1 MTFFGRTPAASP
13 EFTPPATVQSIAVL
27 GAGSWGTAFAKI
39 AADAA
44 RERGDDTR
52 VTLIG
57 RDEQVMAECERTR
70 ENARYFPGM
79 KLPDNMHFTADAP
92 AALTGADIVVLALLR
107 RFCVRSCRASPA
119 ILSRTPCWCLWRRA
133 WRPVRVCACR
143 RSLPRSWKRLWL
155 CAVLMC
161 ARSVIFRTAC
171 ACSRAEPGE
180 GNHGGG
186 AYRLRGCGSYPAG
199 G

>member
-1 MTFFGRTPAASP
+1 MTFFGRTPASSP

-57 RDEQVMAECERTR
+57 RDEQAMAECERTR

-92 AALTGADIVVLALLR
+92 AALTR
-107 RFCVRSCRASPA
+107 R
-119 ILSRTPCWCLWRRA
+119 
-133 WRPVRVCACR
+133 
-143 RSLPRSWKRLWL
+143 
-155 CAVLMC
+155 
-161 ARSVIFRTAC
+161 
-171 ACSRAEPGE
+171 
-180 GNHGGG
+180 
-186 AYRLRGCGSYPAG
+186 YCGSCLARAG
-199 G
+199 SAFAVAELRPLY

>member
-92 AALTGADIVVLALLR
+92 AALAGADIVVLALPAQVLR
-107 RFCVRSCRASPA
+107 SQLQSFARYIEPNAMLVSLAKG
-119 ILSRTPCWCLWRRA
+119 LETGT
-133 WRPVRVCACR
+133 VCACR
-143 RSLPRSWKRLWL
+143 RSLPRNWKNPWL
-155 CAVLMC
+155 CVVLIC
-161 ARSVIFRTAC
+161 ARLVYSAPRVRAVDRTWRRK
-171 ACSRAEPGE
+171 SW
-180 GNHGGG
+180 GG

>member
-1 MTFFGRTPAASP
+1 MPRLFAEAPVRDSHNNLARKRGRCFVTFFGRTPAASP

-57 RDEQVMAECERTR
+57 RDEQAMAECERTR

-79 KLPDNMHFTADAP
+79 KLPDNIHFTADAP
-92 AALTGADIVVLALLR
+92 AALTGADIVVLALPAQVLR
-107 RFCVRSCRASPA
+107 SQLQSFAP
-119 ILSRTPCWCLWRRA
+119 L
-133 WRPVRVCACR
+133 
-143 RSLPRSWKRLWL
+143 
-155 CAVLMC
+155 
-161 ARSVIFRTAC
+161 
-171 ACSRAEPGE
+171 
-180 GNHGGG
+180 
-186 AYRLRGCGSYPAG
+186 Y
-199 G
+199 

>member
-1 MTFFGRTPAASP
+1 MLRRLSGTRTISSQGREAGVFVTFFGRTPAASP

-70 ENARYFPGM
+70 ENAR
-79 KLPDNMHFTADAP
+79 
-92 AALTGADIVVLALLR
+92 
-107 RFCVRSCRASPA
+107 
-119 ILSRTPCWCLWRRA
+119 
-133 WRPVRVCACR
+133 
-143 RSLPRSWKRLWL
+143 
-155 CAVLMC
+155 
-161 ARSVIFRTAC
+161 
-171 ACSRAEPGE
+171 
-180 GNHGGG
+180 
-186 AYRLRGCGSYPAG
+186 
-199 G
+199 